1 MGTSFR
7 SNAFLGDVTAD
18 LRYRL
23 TLCFRSYILPTNMKL
38 AVLTRLDVTSCPRML
53 GDKWATTAK
62 AGD

>member
-38 AVLTRLDVTSCPRML
+38 AVLTKTSEPQPQCADNIVRQ
-53 GDKWATTAK
+53 
-62 AGD
+62 

>member
-7 SNAFLGDVTAD
+7 WNAFLGDVTAD

-38 AVLTRLDVTSCPRML
+38 AVLTKTSEPQPQCADNIVRQ
-53 GDKWATTAK
+53 
-62 AGD
+62 